1 MYSLEK
7 NSYREITLRYTV
19 WCRYN
24 AVSFLTNIHER
35 HPIAHPSGRGMGCLL
50 WIQHQI
56 DISLQLLM
64 WYLII
69 LDRVLTA
76 LDCIVTHIEI
86 KYAPMLTSLE
96 SIIHMR
102 LCKKDCRE
110 WKVLWLYNIDNWI
123 GVSAKGAPP
132 ARDVSYTTSSFI
144 GWKWIG

>member
-86 KYAPMLTSLE
+86 KYAPIWLLWSPSYICAFVKKTVGNEKFYDCTILIIELVCQQRALRQREKMFLIQRLPSLVE
-96 SIIHMR
+96 N
-102 LCKKDCRE
+102 E
-110 WKVLWLYNIDNWI
+110 
-123 GVSAKGAPP
+123 
-132 ARDVSYTTSSFI
+132 
-144 GWKWIG
+144 